1 MRSFGSVLIAHW
13 FLAPATRM
21 WCRLLLDTPA
31 ERVVKAW
38 SHAMLQ
44 HAMLQ
49 HAMLQHAMLSTSVA
63 DRVSQTEAIEQ
74 VHHRRLAP
82 ASAAAGDHSTIV
94 ELARYRSK
102 ARASVGDEVGYDRC
116 EILRMPVGV
125 APDRRP

>member
-1 MRSFGSVLIAHW
+1 MRYFGSVLIAHW

-21 WCRLLLDTPA
+21 WCRLLLDNPA

-38 SHAMLQ
+38 SHT
-44 HAMLQ
+44 MLQ

-63 DRVSQTEAIEQ
+63 DRVSQTEAVEQ
-74 VHHRRLAP
+74 VHHRRPVP
-82 ASAAAGDHSTIV
+82 ASAAAGELPAIV
-94 ELARYRSK
+94 ELAHHRSK

>member
-21 WCRLLLDTPA
+21 WCRLLLDNPA

-38 SHAMLQ
+38 SHTMLH
-44 HAMLQ
+44 HAL
-49 HAMLQHAMLSTSVA
+49 LSTSVA

-74 VHHRRLAP
+74 VHHRRLVP
-82 ASAAAGDHSTIV
+82 ASATAGEHTAIV
-94 ELARYRSK
+94 ELARHRSK

-125 APDRRP
+125 APDGRP